1 MLAVRE
7 NGRSL
12 VASVRRRGLWDRPRA
27 QQNFHL
33 ISPNSIS
40 RRKANLVCL
49 GPGTI
54 VGTTICER
62 SRQAWDD
69 HPPTGGYVDT
79 WLALDFL
86 LERVLIWNYVYTI

>member
-12 VASVRRRGLWDRPRA
+12 VASVRRRGPWDRPRA

-54 VGTTICER
+54 VDTTICER
-62 SRQAWDD
+62 SRQARDD
-69 HPPTGGYVDT
+69 HPPTGGYV
-79 WLALDFL
+79 ASS
-86 LERVLIWNYVYTI
+86 